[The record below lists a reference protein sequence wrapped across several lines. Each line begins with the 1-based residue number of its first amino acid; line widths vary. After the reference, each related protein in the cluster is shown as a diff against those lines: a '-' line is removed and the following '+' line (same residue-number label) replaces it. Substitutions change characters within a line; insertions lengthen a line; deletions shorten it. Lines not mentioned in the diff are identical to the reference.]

1 MMSGGGTAVLAVYPD
16 DGVAVAVM
24 ANLGQAKLPF
34 RPFINVVPS
43 DVTPSGILISP
54 QWAWEDL
61 NFRPHPY
68 QAFEFRRKS
77 RHFAVIFTMDHMI
90 CRHLDPKCR
99 TLPASIDTMPTFR
112 RISRSRKH
120 HAEDDAQPRG

>member
-1 MMSGGGTAVLAVYPD
+1 MMSRGGTAVAVYPD
-16 DGVAVAVM
+16 DGVVVAVM

-61 NFRPHPY
+61 NFQHTAHFNRAVLSRAP
-68 QAFEFRRKS
+68 RKARGRGPTS
-77 RHFAVIFTMDHMI
+77 RLSGA
-90 CRHLDPKCR
+90 
-99 TLPASIDTMPTFR
+99 
-112 RISRSRKH
+112 
-120 HAEDDAQPRG
+120 